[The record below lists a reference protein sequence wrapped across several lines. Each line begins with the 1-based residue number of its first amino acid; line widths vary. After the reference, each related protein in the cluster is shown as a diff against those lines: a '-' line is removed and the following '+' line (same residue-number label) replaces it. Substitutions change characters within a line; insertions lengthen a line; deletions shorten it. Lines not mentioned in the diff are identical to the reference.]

1 MATNNKQS
9 APKPMSEKQVAF
21 IRVLFKECTDLLT
34 KEEQDNLT
42 RIMKAHIDGTKI
54 RDTRW
59 AAAAIDKMRARKTQ
73 AALAKAKE
81 IKAKKAQMQNDII
94 EDEEFLTEEF

>member
-1 MATNNKQS
+1 MTTNKQKS
-9 APKPMSEKQVAF
+9 APRPMTDKQVKY
-21 IRVLFKECTDLLT
+21 IRDLFKEVKDLLT
-34 KEEQDNLT
+34 EEEQQNLVD
-42 RIMKAHIDGTKI
+42 RMKAHLDGSVV

-94 EDEEFLTEEF
+94 EDEELLTEEF